1 MEYLKIDDTFFWKEV
16 PILPGVYF
24 IYSLNEKKPIE
35 TRRVLGLSP
44 EAVDEVF
51 SDFKVSEEFKQGVI
65 KNSEIK
71 NLALNE

>member
-1 MEYLKIDDTFFWKEV
+1 MKELV
-16 PILPGVYF
+16 EIPLLQP
-24 IYSLNEKKPIE
+24 L
-35 TRRVLGLSP
+35 TGLSP

-65 KNSEIK
+65 KNSAIK